1 MMISKCSRVIDH
13 ARNAL
18 QRIPFFAASTA
29 STEVK
34 NNPDESGFSLIGIL
48 AAGLIMT
55 ILGVATYG
63 FLSLSGSKSKALFAT
78 FTSVAAAAEHY
89 NMSVGAYP
97 TVYGAM
103 VDTNFENDNSTN
115 TNVSTTWNGPYAKDK
130 DMNTSG
136 VLLLNSIATG
146 ATLTFEPLTSGSTG
160 ALPNG
165 LQYQYALVANNI
177 PPSIAHKT
185 TNICNGA
192 HGNSSGADGGQ
203 CVLESG
209 TGGLDTVYYIFAQN
223 QYGAY

>member
-1 MMISKCSRVIDH
+1 MMISKCSRVVER

-18 QRIPFFAASTA
+18 QRIPLFAADVA
-29 STEVK
+29 IVEVK
-34 NNPDESGFSLIGIL
+34 NSPDESGFSLVSIL
-48 AAGLIMT
+48 VAALIVT
-55 ILGVATYG
+55 IIGVATYG
-63 FLSLSGSKSKALFAT
+63 FVNLSGAKSKALFAT

-103 VDTNFENDNSTN
+103 VETNFENDNTTG

-136 VLLLNSIATG
+136 VLLLNSIATN
-146 ATLTFEPLTSGSTG
+146 ATLTFVPLTSGSTG
-160 ALPNG
+160 SLPNG
-165 LQYQYALVANNI
+165 MPYQYALVANNI
-177 PPSIAHKT
+177 PASIAHET

-203 CVLESG
+203 CVLVKSA
-209 TGGLDTVYYIFAQN
+209 GGLDQVYYIFAQN

>member
-1 MMISKCSRVIDH
+1 MMISKCSRVIER
-13 ARNAL
+13 ARQAL
-18 QRIPFFAASTA
+18 QRIPFFAASAA

-34 NNPDESGFSLIGIL
+34 NNPDESGFSLIGVL

-63 FLSLSGSKSKALFAT
+63 FLSLSGAKSKALFAT

-103 VDTNFENDNSTN
+103 VETRFENDNSTN
-115 TNVSTTWNGPYAKDK
+115 QNVSTTWNGPYAKDK
-130 DMNTSG
+130 DVDTKG
-136 VLLLNSIATG
+136 VLLLNSIASN
-146 ATLTFEPLTSGSTG
+146 ATLTFAAGKF
-160 ALPNG
+160 LPNG

-177 PPSIAHKT
+177 PASIAHKT

-203 CVLESG
+203 CVLAAG
-209 TGGLDTVYYIFAQN
+209 KGGLDQIYYIFAQN
-223 QYGAY
+223 QYGKY